1 MKGLG
6 ECQQLKGITHFHFI
20 LRIGVEGQR
29 KNMEKNNVS
38 KEKKKKR
45 KFIMGERER
54 GNVGKER
61 VAAGKQ
67 NGLLENKKRAWTGCS
82 CALEE
87 KNEWLKFFFSFLKAD
102 T

>member
-1 MKGLG
+1 
-6 ECQQLKGITHFHFI
+6 
-20 LRIGVEGQR
+20 
-29 KNMEKNNVS
+29 
-38 KEKKKKR
+38 
-45 KFIMGERER
+45 MGERER

-87 KNEWLKFFFSFLKAD
+87 KNEWFKFFFSFLKAD